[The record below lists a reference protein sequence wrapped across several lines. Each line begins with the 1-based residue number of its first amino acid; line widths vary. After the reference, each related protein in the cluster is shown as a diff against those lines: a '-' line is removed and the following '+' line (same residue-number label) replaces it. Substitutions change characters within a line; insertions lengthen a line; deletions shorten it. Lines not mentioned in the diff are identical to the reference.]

1 LRAHRLFRYA
11 FSRQATKHIY
21 NEEMQMEDKAVKRTL
36 SYLFAG
42 LFGFFVLMIVLARSI
57 VY

>member
-1 LRAHRLFRYA
+1 
-11 FSRQATKHIY
+11 
-21 NEEMQMEDKAVKRTL
+21 MEDKAVKRTL